1 MDVAE
6 KHESPTQRLRALLA
20 DKVKRI
26 EERLFA
32 GRVCSESL
40 AAYHAIRNLHPQLRG
55 DELYEAVIARRVNLD
70 AAGGRAI
77 VWRTHASLEDWAGE
91 RGCSFRDVVKYM
103 IVTEYLG
110 QEADERGMNLDLGP
124 FLAKRID
131 AHY

>member
-32 GRVCSESL
+32 GRVCAESL

-70 AAGGRAI
+70 AAGAHAI
-77 VWRTHASLEDWAGE
+77 VRRTHASLEDWAGE
-91 RGCSFRDVVKYM
+91 RICSFRDVVKYM
-103 IVTEYLG
+103 IVSEYLG
-110 QEADERGMNLDLGP
+110 QEASTRGMNLDLGP

-131 AHY
+131 AHF